1 MFKHGKTNKI
11 YYSVREKIRY
21 YTGILDGKIAATDQ
35 LKKKA
40 KRRLPQLK
48 RIDKQ
53 SYAEPKVVITDDSI
67 FGNTISKPRV
77 CIVIKEDAK
86 HQLFV
91 APVYKTTSKQVIFDN
106 DITRQISKT
115 SEGRNKW
122 ISKDQVYE
130 EKYIEPRL
138 MLTTRDKSKIKRLYD
153 K

>member
-53 SYAEPKVVITDDSI
+53 SYAEPKVIITDDKT
-67 FGNTISKPRV
+67 FGNAISKPRL
-77 CIVIKEDAK
+77 CIVVKEDAK
-86 HQLFV
+86 HNLLV
-91 APVYKTTSKQVIFDN
+91 APVYKTTSKQVVFDN

-115 SEGRNKW
+115 SEGKNKW
-122 ISKDQVYE
+122 IGKEAVYE
-130 EKYIEPRL
+130 SKYIEPRL
-138 MLTTRDKSKIKRLYD
+138 KLTKSDKLKIKRLYD
-153 K
+153 E

>member
-53 SYAEPKVVITDDSI
+53 SYAEPKVIITDDKK
-67 FGNTISKPRV
+67 FGNGISKPRL
-77 CIVIKEDAK
+77 CIVIKEDNK
-86 HQLFV
+86 QRLFV
-91 APVYKTTSKQVIFDN
+91 APVYKTTSQQVIFDN
-106 DITRQISKT
+106 NITRQISK
-115 SEGRNKW
+115 SSDGRNKW
-122 ISKDQVYE
+122 ISKDEVYE
-130 EKYIEPRL
+130 DKYIEPRL
-138 MLTTRDKSKIKRLYD
+138 TLTTRDKSKIKRLYD